1 MSKSLRK
8 ALLAAVA
15 LTVIGVLLYRSQDA
29 IGLKDFSWASLGE
42 AVRNANWWYLLLSLF
57 AIYVAYYIRAIR
69 WTRFSRYMGTPH
81 VWSVYRSTL
90 IGFAAIFLLGRA
102 GEPIRPILIA
112 RKERLPV
119 SSMFGVYVLERLFDT
134 AATVIMVGLAL
145 LVFPQHAIPG
155 AESTRWLTVARTA
168 GTILLIGLLVAI
180 TFLVYM
186 RLHGAK
192 AIERRLE
199 PWRQRHGW
207 RARVAG
213 LFSGFVEGLQ
223 AIRTLADL
231 TAAVGTSAV
240 HWLLVIGCYLWISWR
255 FGGSLASLDFPGA
268 LLVLAF
274 TMVGSTV
281 QLPGV
286 GGGSQLASYL
296 AFTLFLGIESGPAIV
311 AAVVIWLITFAGCT
325 LAGVPL
331 LVREGWSMGE
341 LRRIA
346 KAEAEAEAD
355 GGHIS
360 APPEP
365 HKVETSK

>member
-1 MSKSLRK
+1 MGKSLRK
-8 ALLAAVA
+8 TLLAIIVV
-15 LTVIGVLLYRSQDA
+15 LVIGALLYRARDA

-57 AIYVAYYIRAIR
+57 AIYVAYYIRAVR
-69 WTRFSRYMGTPH
+69 WVRFSRYMGRPQ

-145 LVFPQHAIPG
+145 LVFPQRAIPG
-155 AESTRWLTVARTA
+155 AESAHWLTVARTA
-168 GTILLIGLLVAI
+168 GTVLLIGLIAAI
-180 TFLVYM
+180 SFLVYM

-192 AIERRLE
+192 AVERRLQ
-199 PWRQRHGW
+199 PWRHRHGW

-223 AIRTLADL
+223 SIRTLGDL
-231 TAAVGTSAV
+231 SAAVGTSAV
-240 HWLLVIGCYLWISWR
+240 HWMLVIGCYLWISWS
-255 FGGSLASLDFPGA
+255 FGGSLAGLDFPGA
-268 LLVLAF
+268 LMVLAF

-331 LVREGWSMGE
+331 LLREGWSMGE
-341 LRRIA
+341 LRRMA

-355 GGHIS
+355 GGHIP

-365 HKVETSK
+365 HQAETSK

>member
-8 ALLAAVA
+8 ALLATIA
-15 LTVIGVLLYRSQDA
+15 LVVIGALLYRSRDA

-42 AVRNANWWYLLLSLF
+42 SVRNANWWYLLLSLA

-69 WTRFSRYMGTPH
+69 WVRFSRYMGKPH

-119 SSMFGVYVLERLFDT
+119 SSMFGVYVVERLFDT

-145 LVFPQHAIPG
+145 LVFPQHIVPG
-155 AESTRWLTVARTA
+155 AESARWLTVARTA
-168 GTILLIGLLVAI
+168 GTVLLIGLLAAI
-180 TFLVYM
+180 AFLVYM
-186 RLHGAK
+186 RLHGAQ
-192 AIERRLE
+192 AIERRLA
-199 PWRQRHGW
+199 PWRTHHGW

-213 LFSGFVEGLQ
+213 LFTGFVEGLQ
-223 AIRTLADL
+223 SIRTAGDLA
-231 TAAVGTSAV
+231 AAVGTSTV
-240 HWLLVIGCYLWISWR
+240 HWALVVGCYMWISWS
-255 FGGSLASLDFPGA
+255 FGGKLAQVDITGA

-286 GGGSQLASYL
+286 GGGSQLACYL

-311 AAVVIWLITFAGCT
+311 AAVVIWLITFAGSS

-331 LVREGWSMGE
+331 LVQEGWSMGE
-341 LRRIA
+341 LRRMA

-355 GGHIS
+355 GGHIP

-365 HKVETSK
+365 HR

>member
-8 ALLAAVA
+8 ALLATVA
-15 LTVIGVLLYRSQDA
+15 LIVVGFLLYRSRHA
-29 IGLKDFSWASLGE
+29 IGLKDFSWSSLAE
-42 AVRNANWWYLLLSLF
+42 AVRNANWWYLLLSLS

-69 WTRFSRYMGTPH
+69 WVYFSRYMGKPRL
-81 VWSVYRSTL
+81 WGVYRSTL
-90 IGFAAIFLLGRA
+90 IGFATIFLLGRA

-112 RKERLPV
+112 RKEQLPV

-134 AATVIMVGLAL
+134 GATVVMAGITLLLFPHLA
-145 LVFPQHAIPG
+145 VPG
-155 AESTRWLTVARTA
+155 SESERWLAVARTT
-168 GTILLIGLLVAI
+168 GTILLVGLVAAI
-180 TFLVYM
+180 ALLVYM
-186 RLHGAK
+186 RLHGSK
-192 AIERRLE
+192 AVERRLE
-199 PWRQRHGW
+199 PWRTHHGW

-213 LFSGFVEGLQ
+213 LFGGFVEGLQ
-223 AIRTLADL
+223 AIRSFGD
-231 TAAVGTSAV
+231 
-240 HWLLVIGCYLWISWR
+240 LLVAVSYSTAHWALVAGCYLWISWS
-255 FGGSLASLDFPGA
+255 FGGKLAEVDMPGA

-286 GGGSQLASYL
+286 GGGSQLACYL

-311 AAVVIWLITFAGCT
+311 AAVVIWLITFAGST

-341 LRRIA
+341 LRRMA

-355 GGHIS
+355 GGHIP

-365 HKVETSK
+365 HKVETSR

>member
-8 ALLAAVA
+8 ALLATIA
-15 LTVIGVLLYRSQDA
+15 LVVIGVLLYRSRDA

-42 AVRNANWWYLLLSLF
+42 SVRNANWWYLLLSLA

-69 WTRFSRYMGTPH
+69 WVRFSRYMGKPH

-119 SSMFGVYVLERLFDT
+119 SSMFGVYVVERLFDT

-145 LVFPQHAIPG
+145 LVFPQHIVPG
-155 AESTRWLTVARTA
+155 AESARWLTVARTA
-168 GTILLIGLLVAI
+168 GTVLLIGLLVAI
-180 TFLVYM
+180 AFLVYM
-186 RLHGAK
+186 RLHGAQ

-199 PWRQRHGW
+199 PWRMHHGW

-223 AIRTLADL
+223 SIRTTGDLA
-231 TAAVGTSAV
+231 AAVGTSTV
-240 HWLLVIGCYLWISWR
+240 HWALVVGCYMWISWS
-255 FGGSLASLDFPGA
+255 FGGKLASVDMPGA

-286 GGGSQLASYL
+286 GGGSQLACYL

-311 AAVVIWLITFAGCT
+311 AAVVIWLITFAGST

-341 LRRIA
+341 LRRMA

-355 GGHIS
+355 GGHIP

-365 HKVETSK
+365 HR